1 MLFDQWEKD
10 EEPIPVDELQ
20 IGDPNRPPPEIDFS
34 KINPDEPDALL
45 KVIFFQKICWHLSD
59 PLTLM
64 QNRSF
69 GSFFI

>member
-1 MLFDQWEKD
+1 MLCFFSDYDIEMLFDQWEKD

-45 KVIFFQKICWHLSD
+45 KATK
-59 PLTLM
+59 
-64 QNRSF
+64 R
-69 GSFFI
+69 